1 MLKMGKTIKATVSVV
16 IISIATSL
24 PAIFP
29 NFNFLIASFSYAEN
43 RLKRGLTGFFKNGE
57 RNFEAARENSPAL
70 RVMGG
75 LTYFVTRS
83 LPEIKDL

>member
-1 MLKMGKTIKATVSVV
+1 
-16 IISIATSL
+16 
-24 PAIFP
+24 
-29 NFNFLIASFSYAEN
+29 
-43 RLKRGLTGFFKNGE
+43 LTGFFKNGE